1 MKTAK
6 QLLDEAVS
14 HQFDKKDSFRAIELY
29 KVIIEQYPDTSEAN
43 QALEH
48 LEYLDEESTKAP
60 PNAAVYKATYSPSAS
75 RTKQGERFPNLTYY
89 SQGLKVVG
97 WMVLVFGLLACVGLF
112 GIFEGWKLLLA
123 CGLVFSFTTP
133 LSGGLILQAEIVELF
148 LSIEDNTFRSQQ
160 ALQQIA
166 KNTGA

>member
-14 HQFDKKDSFRAIELY
+14 HQFDKNDSFRAIELY
-29 KVIIEQYPDTSEAN
+29 KVIIEQYPDTLEAN
-43 QALEH
+43 QAMEH
-48 LEYLDEESTKAP
+48 LEYLDEKGTKAT
-60 PNAAVYKATYSPSAS
+60 PNSVTHKAAYSPSAVGGKK
-75 RTKQGERFPNLTYY
+75 RERFPNLSYY

-133 LSGGLILQAEIVELF
+133 ISGGLILQAEIVELF
-148 LSIEDNTFRSQQ
+148 LAIEDNTFQAQQ
-160 ALQQIA
+160 ALHQIA
-166 KNTGA
+166 QNTSV